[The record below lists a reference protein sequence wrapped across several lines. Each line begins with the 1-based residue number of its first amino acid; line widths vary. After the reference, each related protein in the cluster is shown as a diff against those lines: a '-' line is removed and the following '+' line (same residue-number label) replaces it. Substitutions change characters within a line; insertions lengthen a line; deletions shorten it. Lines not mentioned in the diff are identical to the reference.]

1 MVDGKRATVLVVDDE
16 VFVRMALVDTLAAA
30 GYQTREAGCAA
41 EAIEVLEQQADIAM
55 LFTDIQMPGSMDG
68 LALAHYVRK
77 RWPPI
82 VIVISSGNCS
92 PAVDDLPSG
101 AQFLAKP
108 HSRQDFSRT
117 LEIVE
122 SRLATC

>member
-1 MVDGKRATVLVVDDE
+1 MFDENRATVLVVDDE
-16 VFVRMALVDTLAAA
+16 VFVRMDLVDALATA
-30 GYQTREAGCAA
+30 GYTTREAGCAA
-41 EAIEVLEQQADIAM
+41 EAIEVLEQQADIAV

-68 LALAHYVRK
+68 LALAHYVRE

-101 AQFLAKP
+101 TQFLAKP
-108 HSRQDFSRT
+108 YSRQDFSRT
-117 LEIVE
+117 LELVE